1 MKKIVA
7 IGGIIFLVAVIATYV
22 LAHGPGRW
30 GGSHMMGD
38 WGCSTGYYSQDEK
51 LTDEQSNKMDELY
64 QKFHDETVQLRNNIR
79 TKSAEL
85 DVLLNSSEPDA
96 GKAIALQKEISELK
110 AKLAQERISYDLEAR
125 KIAPKGHYV
134 RRYAGWGGR
143 HMEGYGHHMRG
154 HGLDMCWN

>member
-30 GGSHMMGD
+30 GVSHMMSD
-38 WGCSTGYYSQDEK
+38 WGCNPRYYSQDEK
-51 LTDEQSNKMDELY
+51 LTDEQSSQMDELY
-64 QKFHDETVQLRNNIR
+64 RKFHDETVKLRNNIW

-85 DVLLNSSEPDA
+85 DVLLNSSETNA
-96 GKAIALQKEISELK
+96 EKARVLQKEISELK
-110 AKLAQERISYDLEAR
+110 VKLAQERISYDLEAR
-125 KIAPKGHYV
+125 KIAPKGNYG
-134 RRYAGWGGR
+134 RRYAGWGGH

-154 HGLDMCWN
+154 HRPDMCWK

>member
-30 GGSHMMGD
+30 GDSHMKGD
-38 WGCSTGYYSQDEK
+38 WGCSTGYYSQTEK
-51 LTDEQSNKMDELY
+51 LTDEQRSQMDELY
-64 QKFHDETVQLRNNIR
+64 QKSYDETARLRNNIR

-85 DVLLNSSEPDA
+85 DMLLNSSEPDA
-96 GKAIALQKEISELK
+96 GKARALQKEISELK
-110 AKLAQERISYDLEAR
+110 AKLAQERINYDLEAR
-125 KIAPKGHYV
+125 KIAPKG
-134 RRYAGWGGR
+134 RYGRGYARWGGH

-154 HGLDMCWN
+154 HGPDMCWN